1 MARKDVLLTLLV
13 ALMVVPLSGCVSD
26 GVDGP
31 EGPEGPQGQQGMQ
44 GLNGTDGVDGLNGL
58 NGTDGVD
65 GLNGTNGTNGTST
78 LIQTFTDYPGE
89 HCQEGGLGLHVG
101 VDDDDDGYLSIDE
114 IDETTYVC
122 NGANGQD
129 GADGNGGS
137 SGGNSDGSS
146 GGGSSSTMLSD
157 SIRLS
162 KSDGC
167 PAGGRLFAF
176 GLDNGDQGG
185 TAGNGVLETGEID
198 DQTTYCSAQRF
209 GMVADALPGEN
220 GSKPTSYQGMKLTV
234 EDTLYFSANDGIHG
248 EELWAYNTTTD
259 EMWMVADIRPGGLG
273 SFPGYWLGIQHGSQI
288 FFGAITDDAGHE
300 LWAHDHSTGTTWMAA
315 NLGDDQPSPSGS
327 NPGDDMELMYG
338 NTLYFSAFTLQY
350 ATELWAY
357 NTITGSSWL
366 VHDIHMGS
374 SANPGWY
381 MNFIHDDV
389 MYFTARDIGN
399 VHDLWAHNQSNGTTW
414 KVAAFGTDPNTHPG
428 NYMDHLIGDTLYF
441 DALTP
446 LGRELMAYNLL
457 NHTSWMVADL
467 QQGQAGSNPGQHL
480 SLVVGDIL
488 LFDTADSSLWA
499 HDTSNGSTW
508 RVLQFSSGSNPG
520 EGTVETVVGATA
532 FFQLD
537 DASGGSELWAFCAD
551 NSTAWRAADIVPG
564 TDGSTP
570 GMRVMVGISGVVYFD
585 ASTHSTG
592 RELWAHDPADGST
605 WMLVDIAQDDPN
617 YTTADP
623 HAYPGLRFSALHNGC
638 FFFDAS
644 DGVHGR
650 ELWKMCFDHVITYGA

>member
-146 GGGSSSTMLSD
+146 GGSSSTMLSD

-338 NTLYFSAFTLQY
+338 NTLYFSAFTLPIRHRIVGLQHHHG
-350 ATELWAY
+350 LVVV
-357 NTITGSSWL
+357 GSRHPYGQFSQPGL
-366 VHDIHMGS
+366 VHEFHPRRCDCTSRRGTSATSTTSGPTTSPTEPHGRWRPSARTPTPIQATTWIIS
-374 SANPGWY
+374 SA
-381 MNFIHDDV
+381 
-389 MYFTARDIGN
+389 
-399 VHDLWAHNQSNGTTW
+399 
-414 KVAAFGTDPNTHPG
+414 
-428 NYMDHLIGDTLYF
+428 
-441 DALTP
+441 TP
-446 LGRELMAYNLL
+446 C
-457 NHTSWMVADL
+457 
-467 QQGQAGSNPGQHL
+467 
-480 SLVVGDIL
+480 IL
-488 LFDTADSSLWA
+488 
-499 HDTSNGSTW
+499 
-508 RVLQFSSGSNPG
+508 
-520 EGTVETVVGATA
+520 
-532 FFQLD
+532 
-537 DASGGSELWAFCAD
+537 
-551 NSTAWRAADIVPG
+551 
-564 TDGSTP
+564 
-570 GMRVMVGISGVVYFD
+570 
-585 ASTHSTG
+585 THS
-592 RELWAHDPADGST
+592 RLW
-605 WMLVDIAQDDPN
+605 
-617 YTTADP
+617 
-623 HAYPGLRFSALHNGC
+623 
-638 FFFDAS
+638 
-644 DGVHGR
+644 
-650 ELWKMCFDHVITYGA
+650 GAN